1 MAKILTQCA
10 TTGAKQLLIDLLKT
24 DDWKSGHRLP
34 TIEAKYLAEV
44 PVKLTGLVTRAKEIG
59 WDSHGNPF
67 IRKDDNTRVSLAAVI
82 RCEKEI
88 FVFDR
93 REKYL
98 ENLNEEVDIVGSVDL
113 ELLLL
118 FDEVPQGLEN
128 PNENLDIVGSV
139 DLELLLLF
147 DEVPQGLENPNEN
160 LDIVG
165 SVGFGLPSLF
175 DKVPQGLWEKP
186 VKSVVFTDYMAQ
198 ETTDG
203 EGDLPNILMP
213 IVIINLLS
221 IRGYEKYFVPFR
233 QVDLTGGTAKL
244 QAAIMALK
252 S

>member
-1 MAKILTQCA
+1 MAKILTQRA
-10 TTGAKQLLIDLLKT
+10 TSGATRILIDLLKT
-24 DDWKSGHRLP
+24 DDWKSHHRLP
-34 TIEAKYLAEV
+34 TIIAKHLAEV
-44 PVKLTGLVTRAKEIG
+44 PVKLTGLVARAKEIG

-98 ENLNEEVDIVGSVDL
+98 ENPNEEVDIVGSVDL
-113 ELLLL
+113 
-118 FDEVPQGLEN
+118 
-128 PNENLDIVGSV
+128 
-139 DLELLLLF
+139 DLPSLF

-175 DKVPQGLWEKP
+175 DEVPQGLWEKP
-186 VKSVVFTDYMAQ
+186 VKSVVFTDYMAV

-221 IRGYEKYFVPFR
+221 ISGYEEYFVPFR
-233 QVDLTGGTAKL
+233 QVDPAGGTAKL

>member
-1 MAKILTQCA
+1 MAKILTQRTTSGA
-10 TTGAKQLLIDLLKT
+10 TRILIDLLKI

-34 TIEAKYLAEV
+34 TINAKYLAEV
-44 PVKLTGLVTRAKEIG
+44 PVKLTGLVARAKEIG

-98 ENLNEEVDIVGSVDL
+98 ENPNENRDIVGSVDL
-113 ELLLL
+113 
-118 FDEVPQGLEN
+118 D
-128 PNENLDIVGSV
+128 
-139 DLELLLLF
+139 
-147 DEVPQGLENPNEN
+147 
-160 LDIVG
+160 
-165 SVGFGLPSLF
+165 LPSLF
-175 DKVPQGLWEKP
+175 DEVPQGLWEKP
-186 VKSVVFTDYMAQ
+186 VKSVVFTDYMAV

-213 IVIINLLS
+213 IVVIDLLN
-221 IRGYEKYFVPFR
+221 IEGFEEYFVPFR
-233 QVDLTGGTAKL
+233 QVGPSDGTAKL
-244 QAAIMALK
+244 QAAIRAVQ

>member
-1 MAKILTQCA
+1 MAKILTQCV

-139 DLELLLLF
+139 
-147 DEVPQGLENPNEN
+147 
-160 LDIVG
+160 
-165 SVGFGLPSLF
+165 GFGLPSLF
-175 DKVPQGLWEKP
+175 DKVPQGLWRYP
-186 VKSVVFTDYMAQ
+186 VTSVVFTDYMAV

-213 IVIINLLS
+213 IVVIDLLN
-221 IRGYEKYFVPFR
+221 IEGYEKYFVPVP
-233 QVDLTGGTAKL
+233 QEDDGMSAKL
-244 QAAIMALK
+244 KAAIRALK

>member
-139 DLELLLLF
+139 
-147 DEVPQGLENPNEN
+147 
-160 LDIVG
+160 
-165 SVGFGLPSLF
+165 GFGLPSLF

>member
-1 MAKILTQCA
+1 MAKILTQRA
-10 TTGAKQLLIDLLKT
+10 TSGATRILIDLLKT
-24 DDWKSGHRLP
+24 DDWKSHHRLP

-44 PVKLTGLVTRAKEIG
+44 PVKLTELVTRAKEIG
-59 WDSHGNPF
+59 WDSYGNPF
-67 IRKDDNTRVSLAAVI
+67 VRKDEKTRVSLAAVI

-98 ENLNEEVDIVGSVDL
+98 ENLNENLDIVGSVDL
-113 ELLLL
+113 DLPSL
-118 FDEVPQGLEN
+118 FDEVLQGLEN

-139 DLELLLLF
+139 GFGLPSLF
-147 DEVPQGLENPNEN
+147 DKVPQGLENPNEN

-186 VKSVVFTDYMAQ
+186 VKSVVFTDYMAV

-213 IVIINLLS
+213 IVVIDLLN
-221 IRGYEKYFVPFR
+221 IEGYEKYFVPFR
-233 QVDLTGGTAKL
+233 QVGPSDGTAKL
-244 QAAIMALK
+244 QAAIRAVQ

>member
-1 MAKILTQCA
+1 MAKILTQRV
-10 TTGAKQLLIDLLKT
+10 TTGAIQILIDLLKT
-24 DDWKSGHRLP
+24 DDWKSDHQLLP
-34 TIEAKYLAEV
+34 NKPEYLAEV
-44 PVKLTGLVTRAKEIG
+44 PVRLTGLVARAKEIG

-67 IRKDDNTRVSLAAVI
+67 VRKDDKIRVSLAAVI
-82 RCEKEI
+82 RCGEKI
-88 FVFDR
+88 FVFNR
-93 REKYL
+93 REEYL
-98 ENLNEEVDIVGSVDL
+98 KNLNEKV
-113 ELLLL
+113 
-118 FDEVPQGLEN
+118 
-128 PNENLDIVGSV
+128 
-139 DLELLLLF
+139 
-147 DEVPQGLENPNEN
+147 
-160 LDIVG
+160 DIVG

-175 DKVPQGLWEKP
+175 HKVPQGLWGYP
-186 VKSVVFTDYMAQ
+186 VTSVTFTDYMAQ

>member
-1 MAKILTQCA
+1 MAKILTQRTTSGA
-10 TTGAKQLLIDLLKT
+10 TRILIDLLKI

-34 TIEAKYLAEV
+34 TINAKYLAEV
-44 PVKLTGLVTRAKEIG
+44 PVKLTGLVARAKEIG

-98 ENLNEEVDIVGSVDL
+98 ENPNENRDIVGSVDL
-113 ELLLL
+113 DLPSL

-128 PNENLDIVGSV
+128 PNENRDIVGSV
-139 DLELLLLF
+139 DL
-147 DEVPQGLENPNEN
+147 D
-160 LDIVG
+160 
-165 SVGFGLPSLF
+165 LPSLF
-175 DKVPQGLWEKP
+175 DEVPQGLWEKP
-186 VKSVVFTDYMAQ
+186 VKSVVFTDYMAV

-213 IVIINLLS
+213 IVVIDLLN
-221 IRGYEKYFVPFR
+221 IEGFEEYFVPFR
-233 QVDLTGGTAKL
+233 QVGPSDGTAKL
-244 QAAIMALK
+244 QAAIRAVQ